1 MSGLAQRCK
10 GTRNPPRTP
19 WVLCVA
25 AVMRPCGVVEMQ
37 LCGVVEM
44 ELCGVVV
51 SVLLSSWDTTC
62 SLLELCHLWHMQLL
76 GQGYFPSPIQRPTL
90 S

>member
-10 GTRNPPRTP
+10 GTDAR
-19 WVLCVA
+19 VLLCGGEVLLCGG
-25 AVMRPCGVVEMQ
+25 AVWPCGVEV
-37 LCGVVEM
+37 L
-44 ELCGVVV
+44 LCGVVV

-62 SLLELCHLWHMQLL
+62 SLLELWHLWHMPLL
-76 GQGYFPSPIQRPTL
+76 GQGYFASPIQRPTL

>member
-10 GTRNPPRTP
+10 GTRNPRRTP

-25 AVMRPCGVVEMQ
+25 AVMR
-37 LCGVVEM
+37 LCGGAVM
-44 ELCGVVV
+44 RPCGVVV

-62 SLLELCHLWHMQLL
+62 SLLELWHLWHMQLL